1 MRTIPYR
8 FKYGN
13 KKKGSKKLKKVKSA
27 LEKEFDISNFNIRK
41 SYYSSNPRKIVVDEK
56 TGKKVVRQEADQTVR
71 HSSKYSNF
79 GKTK

>member
-13 KKKGSKKLKKVKSA
+13 KSKKSKKDKQSELK
-27 LEKEFDISNFNIRK
+27 KEFDISNFNIRK

-56 TGKKVVRQEADQTVR
+56 TGKKTVRQEADQTVR